1 MNNNQNESPF
11 GQPRTLVILLAV
23 FLGLFSWQYYLDK
36 KYPRAQQTV
45 ETQVTPAQEQN
56 AAATTAVNQGTTG
69 GKLEKETAKN
79 PGTGAVVAEAPKSEQ
94 KFNFENEKVAFELSS
109 NGFGFTKYQVKEFK
123 DRTGGF
129 ITYQPVLPMFAVL
142 YKNVPVIFSMTKVTD
157 FEYTGEAVVEGKK
170 ISRKITYVPEKQSF
184 NSELT
189 FDTGLDALTITID
202 KEKLVPK
209 SNSVFFPS
217 FEHQDFV
224 YVQEGKTHS
233 ESISTLKEGE
243 GLLLSAERV
252 SMASIGTQYFTA
264 AAVNKS
270 DIIPAITK
278 KVEGTTAYLNINY
291 NLKNTNVTGI
301 NQVYYVGAK
310 KTDILNQIDPQLSEV
325 MNYGI
330 FGFISKPLLK
340 LLVFM
345 HDVFSNWGLA
355 LIAMT
360 IIVRL
365 LLLPFNVMSF
375 RSAQS
380 MQKIKPKMDKIRE
393 QYKNDPMRMNK
404 ETMALM
410 KENNANPVSGC
421 LPMLLQIP
429 IFFALWKMISTSV
442 EIYQQP
448 FFGWI
453 TDLSSHDHFFV
464 LPILMG
470 ITMFLQQ
477 KMTPTTMDPMQ
488 AKILNFMPIIFTLF
502 MLSLP
507 SGLTLYN
514 FVSSLFGVIQQYIL
528 LKDKDK
534 TTVELK
540 PALKN

>member
-11 GQPRTLVILLAV
+11 GQPRTLAILLVV
-23 FLGLFSWQYYLDK
+23 FLALFGWQYYLDK
-36 KYPRAQQTV
+36 KYPRAQTTEQTPV
-45 ETQVTPAQEQN
+45 SVAQEQN
-56 AAATTAVNQGTTG
+56 AAATTSVNQGATG

-79 PGTGAVVAEAPKSEQ
+79 PVGSVIAEAPKSEQ
-94 KFNFENEKVAFELSS
+94 KLSFENDKVAFEISS
-109 NGFGFTKYQVKEFK
+109 VGFGFSKYQVKEYK
-123 DRTGGF
+123 DRAGGF

-142 YKNVPVIFSMTKVTD
+142 YKNLPVSFVITKKTD
-157 FEYTGEAVVEGKK
+157 FEYTGEATIDGKK
-170 ISRKITYVPEKQSF
+170 IVRSLIYSAEKQAF
-184 NSELT
+184 TSELS
-189 FDTGLDALTITID
+189 FEPGLESLTIAID
-202 KEKLVPK
+202 HEKLVPK
-209 SNSVFFPS
+209 KKSMFFPS

-233 ESISTLKEGE
+233 EAISTLKEGE
-243 GLLLSAERV
+243 GLLLSADRV
-252 SMASIGTQYFTA
+252 SLASIGTQYFTTA
-264 AAVNKS
+264 AMNKS
-270 DIIPAITK
+270 DIIPSIVK

-291 NLKNTNVTGI
+291 DLKNTTVKNI
-301 NQVYYVGAK
+301 SQVYYVGAK
-310 KTDILNQIDPQLSEV
+310 KTDIFNQIDPQFSEL

-345 HDVFSNWGLA
+345 HDIFGNWGLA

-365 LLLPFNVMSF
+365 VLLPFNVMSF
-375 RSAQS
+375 RSAQA
-380 MQKIKPKMDKIRE
+380 MQKIKPKMDKARE
-393 QYKNDPMRMNK
+393 MYKNDPMRMNK
-404 ETMALM
+404 ETMAIM

-453 TDLSSHDHFFV
+453 TDLSINDPYFV
-464 LPILMG
+464 LPVLMG

-528 LKDKDK
+528 LKDRNK
-534 TTVELK
+534 TAVELK
-540 PALKN
+540 PALKS

>member
-11 GQPRTLVILLAV
+11 GQPRTLAILLVV
-23 FLGLFSWQYYLDK
+23 FLALFGWQYYLDK
-36 KYPRAQQTV
+36 KYPRAQPV
-45 ETQVTPAQEQN
+45 SETPVASAQEQS
-56 AAATTAVNQGTTG
+56 AAVTATVNQDATS
-69 GKLEKETAKN
+69 GKTEKETAKN
-79 PGTGAVVAEAPKSEQ
+79 LSADVLSEAPKTEE
-94 KFNFENEKVAFELSS
+94 KFSFENDKVAFEISS
-109 NGFGFTKYQVKEFK
+109 VGFGFSKYQVKEYK
-123 DRTGGF
+123 DRAGGF
-129 ITYQPVLPMFAVL
+129 ITYQPVLPMFALL
-142 YKNVPVIFSMTKVTD
+142 YKNNPVNFKITRKTD
-157 FEYTGEAVVEGKK
+157 FEFTGEAIIEGKK
-170 ISRKITYVPEKQSF
+170 LVRTLIYLADKQAFTSD
-184 NSELT
+184 LT
-189 FDTGLDALTITID
+189 FEPGLDGLTVVID
-202 KEKLVPK
+202 NEKLIPK
-209 SNSVFFPS
+209 TNSIFFPS

-224 YVQEGKTHS
+224 YVKEGKTNS
-233 ESISTLKEGE
+233 EGISTLKEGE
-243 GLLLSAERV
+243 GLLLSADRV
-252 SMASIGTQYFTA
+252 SLASIGSQYFTTA
-264 AAVNKS
+264 AMNKS
-270 DIIPAITK
+270 DVIPSIVK
-278 KVEGTTAYLNINY
+278 KVEGKTAYLNINY
-291 NLKNTNVTGI
+291 DLKNTTIKNI
-301 NQVYYVGAK
+301 SQVYYVGAK
-310 KTDILNQIDPQLSEV
+310 KTDILNQIDPQFSEL

-345 HDVFSNWGLA
+345 HDIFGNWGLA

-365 LLLPFNVMSF
+365 ILLPFNVMSF
-375 RSAQS
+375 RSAQA
-380 MQKIKPKMDKIRE
+380 MQKIKPQMDKARE
-393 QYKNDPMRMNK
+393 LYKNDPMRMNK
-404 ETMALM
+404 ETMAIM

-453 TDLSSHDHFFV
+453 HDLSINDPYFV

-514 FVSSLFGVIQQYIL
+514 FISSLFGVIQQYIL

-534 TTVELK
+534 TTTELK
-540 PALKN
+540 PALKS

>member
-11 GQPRTLVILLAV
+11 GQPRTLAILLVV
-23 FLGLFSWQYYLDK
+23 FLALFGWQYYLDK
-36 KYPRAQQTV
+36 KYPRAQAT
-45 ETQVTPAQEQN
+45 EPTPVTTAQQQN
-56 AAATTAVNQGTTG
+56 AMATAAVNQGSTG
-69 GKLEKETAKN
+69 GKLEKETIKN
-79 PGTGAVVAEAPKSEQ
+79 PVGAVVAEAPKTEQ
-94 KFNFENEKVAFELSS
+94 KLAFENDKVAFEISS
-109 NGFGFTKYQVKEFK
+109 TGFGFSKYQVKEYK
-123 DRTGGF
+123 DRAGGF
-129 ITYQPVLPMFAVL
+129 ITYQPALPMFAVL
-142 YKNVPVIFSMTKVTD
+142 YKNLPIVFNIQKISD
-157 FEYTGEAVVEGKK
+157 FEYSGDAVVEGKK
-170 ISRKITYVPEKQSF
+170 VSRKLTYSLEKQSF

-189 FDTGLDALTITID
+189 FEPGLDSLTVSID
-202 KEKLVPK
+202 HEKLVPK
-209 SNSVFFPS
+209 NNSMLFPS

-224 YVQEGKTHS
+224 YVQEGKTHA
-233 ESISTLKEGE
+233 ESISGLKEGE
-243 GLLLSAERV
+243 GLLLSADRV
-252 SMASIGTQYFTA
+252 SLASIGTQYFTA
-264 AAVNKS
+264 AAINKS
-270 DIIPAITK
+270 DIIPSITK
-278 KVEGTTAYLNINY
+278 KVEGTTAYLNIIY
-291 NLKNTNVTGI
+291 SLKNTTVTSIG
-301 NQVYYVGAK
+301 QVYYVGAK

-345 HDVFSNWGLA
+345 HEIFGNWGLA

-360 IIVRL
+360 IIVRVV
-365 LLLPFNVMSF
+365 LLPFNVMSF
-375 RSAQS
+375 RSAQA
-380 MQKIKPKMDKIRE
+380 MQKIKPKMDKARE
-393 QYKNDPMRMNK
+393 MYKNDPMRMNK
-404 ETMALM
+404 ETMAIM

-429 IFFALWKMISTSV
+429 IFFALWKMISTSI

-453 TDLSSHDHFFV
+453 QDLSIHDPYFV

-502 MLSLP
+502 MLNLP

-528 LKDKDK
+528 LKDREK
-534 TTVELK
+534 TTELK

>member
-1 MNNNQNESPF
+1 MNNSQNDSPF

-23 FLGLFSWQYYLDK
+23 FLGLFGWQYYLDK
-36 KYPRAQQTV
+36 KYPRVNPAQSVQQ
-45 ETQVTPAQEQN
+45 ETTPAQQQN
-56 AAATTAVNQGTTG
+56 AAATTEVNQGSTG
-69 GKLEKETAKN
+69 GKLEKVTEQR
-79 PGTGAVVAEAPKSEQ
+79 PVGTIAEASPKVDQ
-94 KFNFENEKVAFELSS
+94 KFNFENEKVAYEISS
-109 NGFGFTKYQVKEFK
+109 VGFGFSKYQVKEFK
-123 DRTGGF
+123 DRSGGF
-129 ITYQPVLPMFAVL
+129 ITYQPVLPLFAVL
-142 YKNVPVIFSMTKVTD
+142 HKNLPVNFNVKKVTD
-157 FEYTGEAVVEGKK
+157 FEYNGEAVVEGKK
-170 ISRKITYVPEKQSF
+170 VSRKLTYIPEKQSF
-184 NSELT
+184 SSELT
-189 FDTGLDALTITID
+189 FEPGLEGLTVSIDA
-202 KEKLVPK
+202 EKLVPK
-209 SNSVFFPS
+209 NNSIFFPS

-224 YVQEGKTHS
+224 YVQEGKTNS
-233 ESISTLKEGE
+233 EAISTLKEGE
-243 GLLLSAERV
+243 GLLLSADRV
-252 SMASIGTQYFTA
+252 SMASIGTQYFTS

-270 DIIPAITK
+270 DIVPSITK

-291 NLKNTNVTGI
+291 NLKNTNITGI
-301 NQVYYVGAK
+301 SQLYYIGAK
-310 KTDILNQIDPQLSEV
+310 KTDLLNQIDPQLSEV

-345 HDVFSNWGLA
+345 FDIFNNWGLA

-360 IIVRL
+360 IVVRIV
-365 LLLPFNVMSF
+365 LLPFNVMSF
-375 RSAQS
+375 RSAQA
-380 MQKIKPKMDKIRE
+380 MQKIKPKMDKARE
-393 QYKNDPMRMNK
+393 MYKNDPMRMNK
-404 ETMALM
+404 ETMAIM

-453 TDLSSHDHFFV
+453 QDLSIHDPYFV

-477 KMTPTTMDPMQ
+477 KMTPTTLDPMQ

-528 LKDKDK
+528 TKDPKK
-534 TTVELK
+534 SVELK
-540 PALKN
+540 PALKS

>member
-23 FLGLFSWQYYLDK
+23 FLGLFGWQYYLDK

-45 ETQVTPAQEQN
+45 ETQATPAQEQN
-56 AAATTAVNQGTTG
+56 AAATTAVNQGSTG

-79 PGTGAVVAEAPKSEQ
+79 PVAGAVVAEAPKSEQ

-109 NGFGFTKYQVKEFK
+109 IGFGFTKYQVKEYK
-123 DRTGGF
+123 DRAGGF
-129 ITYQPVLPMFAVL
+129 ITYQPVLPMFAIL
-142 YKNVPVIFSMTKVTD
+142 YKNTPVIFNITKVTD
-157 FEYTGEAVVEGKK
+157 FEYIGEAVIEGKK
-170 ISRKITYVPEKQSF
+170 ISRKMTYVPEKQSF

-189 FDTGLDALTITID
+189 FDTGLDALTVTID

-209 SNSVFFPS
+209 SSSVFFPS

-233 ESISTLKEGE
+233 EAISTLKEGE
-243 GLLLSAERV
+243 GMLLSADRV

-270 DIIPAITK
+270 DIIPSITK
-278 KVEGTTAYLNINY
+278 KVEGTTAYLNIIY

-301 NQVYYVGAK
+301 NQVFYVGAK